1 MKKLL
6 ALVALALAAACGAYL
21 GIGRAS
27 AQGSSAKGAQES
39 PAKAVAASR
48 PASSSVEDRIRR
60 VEAGLLPAAY
70 IKGTTPGAPLAER
83 MKFYNI
89 PGVSVAVVNE
99 GRVEWARGYGVKDAV
114 TKEPVTPETLF
125 QAGSIS
131 KPVAALAALRLVQDG
146 KLSLDEDVN
155 AKLTTWKVPENE
167 FTKEQKVTLRRLLT
181 HNAGLTVHGFPG
193 YAADAPVPTV
203 VQILNGEKPANTA
216 AIRVDTV
223 PGTIWRYSGGGYT
236 VMQQLVADVSKKP
249 FAEVA
254 KQLVLDP
261 AGMKHST
268 YEQPLPARLAAQAA
282 TAHRAGQPI
291 KGRFHTYPEMA
302 AAGLWTT
309 ASDLALLAVE
319 LQKALAGASNKI
331 VSKEMAAQMMSRQFQ
346 EWGLGPAVEVK
357 NGVVKF
363 SHGGVDEGFEAF
375 WVGYGDGRGAAVMT
389 NGDRGSAL
397 ATEIVRAVAREYGWD
412 DFHSAEREVAKV
424 DPKIY
429 DAYVGEYEFK
439 INPQLTVVLSFTSEG
454 GKLLAQQQGGPK
466 REWLPSSE
474 TEFFSLTT
482 GNRVV
487 FVRDAQ
493 GAVAEVVV
501 KQDGTEYR
509 GKKIK

>member
-1 MKKLL
+1 MKRVLPILPLALL
-6 ALVALALAAACGAYL
+6 ASIGCADLARLNVS
-21 GIGRAS
+21 S
-27 AQGSSAKGAQES
+27 AQQPPK
-39 PAKAVAASR
+39 PDAA
-48 PASSSVEDRIRR
+48 ASSSVEDRIRR
-60 VEAGLLPAAY
+60 VEAGLMPAAY
-70 IKGTTPGAPLAER
+70 LKGTTPGAALSER
-83 MKFYNI
+83 MKFYRI
-89 PGVSVAVVNE
+89 PGVSVAVVNN
-99 GRVEWARGYGVKDAV
+99 GRVEWARGFGVKDA
-114 TKEPVTPETLF
+114 TTNEPVTNETLF

-193 YAADAPVPTV
+193 YAADAAVPTV
-203 VQILNGEKPANTA
+203 VQVLNGEKPANTA
-216 AIRVDTV
+216 AIKVDTV

-236 VMQQLVADVSKKP
+236 VMQQLVADVAKKP

-254 KQLVLDP
+254 RQLVLDP
-261 AGMKHST
+261 AGMRHST

-309 ASDLALLAVE
+309 PSDLALLAVE
-319 LQKALAGASNKI
+319 LQNALMGKSNKI
-331 VSKEMAAQMMSRQFQ
+331 ISKEMAAQMMSRQFQ
-346 EWGLGPAVEVK
+346 EWGLGPNVEVR

-363 SHGGVDEGFEAF
+363 AHGGVDEGFEAF

-397 ATEIVRAVAREYGWD
+397 ANEVLRSIAREYGWD
-412 DFHSAEREVAKV
+412 DFKSVEREMAKV

-429 DAYVGEYEFK
+429 DAYAGDYEIK
-439 INPQLTVVLSFTSEG
+439 VNPTRTVVISFTAEG
-454 GKLLAQQQGGPK
+454 GKLLTQQQGGPK

-474 TEFFSLTT
+474 TEFFSLISGSTL
-482 GNRVV
+482 R

-493 GAVAEVVV
+493 GAVTEVVFTQV
-501 KQDGTEYR
+501 DGRYT

>member
-1 MKKLL
+1 MNRVLPIFALALL
-6 ALVALALAAACGAYL
+6 ALAGCADLARLNVSSAQQATKPAAA
-21 GIGRAS
+21 
-27 AQGSSAKGAQES
+27 
-39 PAKAVAASR
+39 
-48 PASSSVEDRIRR
+48 ASSSPAPSPSVEERIRR
-60 VEAGLLPAAY
+60 VEAGLLQAAY
-70 IKGTTPGAPLAER
+70 VKGTTAALPLAER
-83 MKFYNI
+83 MKFYRI

-99 GRVEWARGYGVKDAV
+99 GRVEWARGFGVKDAA
-114 TKEPVTPETLF
+114 TNEPVTTETLF

-131 KPVAALAALRLVQDG
+131 KPVAALAALRLVEDG

-155 AKLTTWKVPENE
+155 AKLVTWRVPENE

-193 YAADAPVPTV
+193 YAAGAPVPTV

-223 PGTIWRYSGGGYT
+223 PGRVWRYSGGGYT
-236 VMQQLVADVSKKP
+236 VMQQLIADVAKKP

-261 AGMKHST
+261 AGMRHST

-282 TAHRAGQPI
+282 TAHRAGVPL
-291 KGRFHTYPEMA
+291 KGRFHAYPEMA

-309 ASDLALLAVE
+309 PTDLAVLAVE
-319 LQKALAGASNKI
+319 LQHALAGKSNKI
-331 VSKEMAAQMMSRQFQ
+331 ISKEMAAQMMSRQFQ
-346 EWGLGPAVEVK
+346 DWGLGPAVEVRG
-357 NGVVKF
+357 GVVKF

-397 ATEIVRAVAREYGWD
+397 ANEVLRSIAREYGWD
-412 DFHSAEREVAKV
+412 DFKSVERELAKV

-429 DAYVGEYEFK
+429 DAYAGDYEIR
-439 INPQLTVVLSFTSEG
+439 INPQRTVVISFTAEG
-454 GKLLAQQQGGPK
+454 GKLLAQQQGSPK

-474 TEFFSLTT
+474 TEFFSLTS
-482 GNRVV
+482 GNTLR
-487 FVRDAQ
+487 FVRDAE
-493 GAVAEVVV
+493 GRVTEVVIS
-501 KQDGTEYR
+501 QIDGQYT